1 MYQKSE
7 MSKVISF
14 RKWQLLFLLVS
25 IILLLYLV
33 TSFLRPSK
41 KNVPSATTHI
51 NSHYIEWPELRVA
64 DDSEAWFKKY
74 CMKSESPLSLENYP
88 EIIEVWKSSTDLP
101 CMDMY
106 KRFSAI
112 FTITE
117 NPAKVVIPETF
128 ATKVKGWLGGNEKLF
143 NNVKDQ
149 RILFIYNEYTREENV
164 YNPLREKR
172 PMSKPPRPE
181 REYVEEISEKTAQ
194 TCDFCRYKTN
204 TAEDVFGRVEGEF
217 SFTAANTF
225 KLDHWHTLSLIK
237 KHHPLNWTNTQF
249 MDLMKTSQKW
259 LQKAYAI
266 DHSYKYPMLIWDMLP
281 HGGAS
286 QIHPHVHNFLD
297 RTRYQGAVENWRMA
311 ANLYTKDH
319 PKNNYFSDLIMIHM
333 SLGLGVKY
341 GKAVALASLVPKK
354 DNEVIIISEEADQ
367 DFFDLLYFTFRAFI
381 DDMEKLCYS
390 SGIGLP
396 SLDPEDRLGRIP
408 AFARLITRGPVED
421 IRSDISS
428 LELFTAQNANTDPYK
443 VIQFIR
449 NSIKKRDRRHK
460 S

>member
-1 MYQKSE
+1 MNQKEE

-14 RKWQLLFLLVS
+14 KKWQLLFLLVS
-25 IILLLYLV
+25 IVLLFYLV
-33 TSFLRPSK
+33 SSFLRPSHK
-41 KNVPSATTHI
+41 KLIPSTSVGH
-51 NSHYIEWPELRVA
+51 NGYSQWPELKVI
-64 DDSEAWFKKY
+64 DNSEAWFKKY
-74 CMKSESPLSLENYP
+74 CMKSETPLSLEAYP
-88 EIIEVWKSSTDLP
+88 KMIETWRASKDIP
-101 CMDMY
+101 CQDMY

-112 FTITE
+112 FTITQ
-117 NPAKVVIPETF
+117 NPAKVVIPESF
-128 ATKVKGWLGGNEKLF
+128 AEKVKGWLGGNIELF

-149 RILFIYNEYTREENV
+149 RILFIYNEYTREQNV

-172 PMSKPPRPE
+172 PMSVPARPE
-181 REYVEEISEKTAQ
+181 REYVEEISAKSAK

-225 KLDHWHTLSLIK
+225 KLDHWHTLSLIM
-237 KHHPLNWTNTQF
+237 KHHPLNWTYTQF
-249 MDLMKTSQKW
+249 TDLMHTSQKW

-266 DHSYKYPMLIWDMLP
+266 DRSYKYPMLIWDMLP

-297 RTRYQGAVENWRMA
+297 RTRYQGSVENWRMA

-319 PKNNYFSDLIMIHM
+319 PHNNYFSDLIMIHM

-341 GKAVALASLVPKK
+341 GRAVALASLLPKK
-354 DNEVIIISEEADQ
+354 DNEVIIISQEADK
-367 DFFDLLYFTFRAFI
+367 DFFDLLYFTYRAFV

-390 SGIGLP
+390 SGMGFP
-396 SLDPEDRLGRIP
+396 SLDPEDKLGRIP

-449 NSIKKRDRRHK
+449 NSIKKRDRRSK

>member
-1 MYQKSE
+1 MKQNGE

-14 RKWQLLFLLVS
+14 KKWQLLILLVS
-25 IILLLYLV
+25 IVILLYLM
-33 TSFLRPSK
+33 TSFLRPSNK
-41 KNVPSATTHI
+41 TQYTVTKHRDNK
-51 NSHYIEWPELRVA
+51 YIEWPALQVA
-64 DDSEAWFKKY
+64 GDSEAWFKKY
-74 CMKSESPLSLENYP
+74 CMKSEDALSLEDYP
-88 EIIEVWKSSTDLP
+88 KILDKWKKSTAFE
-101 CMDMY
+101 CQDMY
-106 KRFSAI
+106 KRFSSI

-117 NPAKVVIPETF
+117 HPAKVVIPETF
-128 ATKVKGWLGGNEKLF
+128 AAKVKGWLGGNEELF

-181 REYVEEISEKTAQ
+181 REYVEEISKKTAE
-194 TCDFCRYKTN
+194 TCDFCRYKTH
-204 TAEDVFGRVEGEF
+204 TSEDVFGRVESDY

-225 KLDHWHTLSLIK
+225 KLDTWHTLALFK
-237 KHHPLNWTNTQF
+237 KHHPLNWTYTQF
-249 MDLMKTSQKW
+249 TDLMQTSRNW
-259 LQKAYAI
+259 LQKAHAV
-266 DHSYKYPMLIWDMLP
+266 DKSYKYPMFIWDMLP

-286 QIHPHVHNFLD
+286 QVHPHLHNFLD
-297 RTRYQGAVENWRMA
+297 QTRYQGAVENWRMA
-311 ANLYTKDH
+311 ANLYTRDF
-319 PKNNYFSDLIMIHM
+319 PKHNYFSDLIMIHM

-341 GKAVALASLVPKK
+341 GKAAALASLLPKK

-367 DFFDLLYFTFRAFI
+367 DFYDLLYFTYRAFI

-390 SGIGLP
+390 SGVGLP
-396 SLDPEDRLGRIP
+396 SFDREDKLGRIP

-421 IRSDISS
+421 IRADMSS

-449 NSIKKRDRRHK
+449 KSIKKRDRKRK
-460 S
+460 T